1 MIDFGFDKQYKEV
14 TKKMEEVVEQ
24 VKQANEFWV
33 NSILTTYKAFYTTKK

>member
-1 MIDFGFDKQYKEV
+1 MFDFDKQYKDV
-14 TKKMEEVVEQ
+14 VKKVEEAVEQ